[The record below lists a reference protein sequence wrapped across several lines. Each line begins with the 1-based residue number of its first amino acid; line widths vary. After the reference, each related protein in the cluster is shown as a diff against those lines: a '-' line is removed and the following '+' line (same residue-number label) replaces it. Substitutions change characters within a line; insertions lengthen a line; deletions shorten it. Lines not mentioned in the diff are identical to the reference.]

1 MKINQSGR
9 RRQGEFVVEEMIS
22 TEDLSNYADVAVE
35 MAIGYV
41 PSLLLAIVV
50 LVVGLWIV
58 NRLVRAMGK
67 GFERSKTEP
76 TLASFLQNVV
86 SILLKVLVVISAA
99 GMVGIQTT
107 SFIAVLGAA
116 GLAVGLAL
124 QGSLANFAGGVLV
137 LMFRPYRVGDYIEA
151 QGVGGTVKEIQIL
164 HTVITT
170 PDNKRII
177 VPNGAISNGVI
188 TNYSAEPMRRVDFVF
203 GISYGDDIGK
213 AREVIKSQIVA
224 DERVLADPEPQI
236 VVSNLGDNSVDITVR
251 VWANAA
257 DYWGIKFGLTEQ
269 VKNAFDQADITIPFP
284 QRDVHLYQEQA

>member
-224 DERVLADPEPQI
+224 DARVLADPEPQI